1 MFDSV
6 LFHWREFINVLTD
19 LLDYEWFFWG
29 TGIVILYPAFLVF
42 INELSRKLASRNTDI
57 ERFLISIR
65 NILLPLLLL
74 YIILA
79 KIGGIPEDNLYLKLT
94 ITLFSLLLLYF
105 LLRFFN
111 ILLFSENKTLE
122 ERVPKLL
129 IDIGS
134 SFLVLIG
141 AVFIIS
147 DIWDVDVGK
156 LLAALGMGSIVLGL
170 ALKDVLGGLFSGLSL
185 LSSKPFKVGDWV
197 RIDQSEGQ
205 VQNIDWRSVSLK
217 TKDNFFIVIP
227 NSILANKEVH
237 NFSCPTTQHRV
248 KVTIDIDLQYPP
260 NSVIPLLIETTKK
273 IPGVLPDPKPDAF
286 IMRYN
291 QGESASYEI
300 RYFIEHY
307 KDKDVAFKV
316 LMSHLWYLTKR
327 EPIDFPKDYTPIM
340 HLKSEDLV
348 TPSQDVN
355 AIAKQL
361 KQLCVF
367 DINDVGLLALAE
379 KATEKTYGQQ
389 EVILDKLSV
398 SDTFYIIVAGEVKQC
413 LSSINGHKTQCYTL
427 NKGDFFGFSGM
438 VSYDA
443 ENETIKVMRDV
454 TVIMIEMD
462 AVRKMLQN
470 NPQIADCL
478 ESILKAKRGFIK
490 R

>member
-6 LFHWREFINVLTD
+6 LLHWHEFIGLLTN
-19 LLDYEWFFWG
+19 LLNYEWFFWG
-29 TGIVILYPAFLVF
+29 VGIIILYPVFLVF
-42 INELSRKLASRNTDI
+42 INELSRKLVSKNADL
-57 ERFLISIR
+57 ERFLINIR
-65 NILLPLLLL
+65 NVLLPLLLL

-79 KIGGIPEDNLYLKLT
+79 KISGVPENNLYLKLT
-94 ITLFSLLLLYF
+94 ITVFSLLLLYF

-111 ILLFSENKTLE
+111 ILLFSENTKLE

-237 NFSCPTTQHRV
+237 NFSRPTTQHRV
-248 KVTIDIDLQYPP
+248 KVAIDIDLQYPP

-273 IPGVLPDPKPDAF
+273 VSGVLPDPEPDAF
-286 IMRYN
+286 IIRYN

-307 KDKDVAFKV
+307 KDKDAAFKV
-316 LMSHLWYLTKR
+316 LMSHLWYLTQR
-327 EPIDFPKDYTPIM
+327 ESIDFPKDHTPIL
-340 HLKSEDLV
+340 HLQPEDLV
-348 TPSQDVN
+348 IPTQDMNV
-355 AIAKQL
+355 IAKQL

-367 DINDVGLLALAE
+367 DINDVGLYALAE
-379 KATEKTYGQQ
+379 KAMQKIYGRQ
-389 EVILDKLSV
+389 EVILDNLQI
-398 SDTFYIIVAGEVKQC
+398 SDTFYIIVSGEVKQC
-413 LSSINGHKTQCYTL
+413 LSGIDNHKTQCYTL

-443 ENETIKVMRDV
+443 ENETIEVISDV

-478 ESILKAKRGFIK
+478 ESILKAKRGFID